1 MLSTQKLG
9 QLRQRDDFAD
19 DVLSHLC
26 PHTIIRNLAFRH
38 FWSLFVSPQDSIRKI
53 SLVSKLTIT
62 LSANSDASSSDPLL
76 LPVPPFGYGLSES
89 EVILLLRG
97 APRGFLEEVIAS
109 IDLDNT
115 GMITAT
121 KADVATRGIPVDMSL
136 RDTLLFLAHQC
147 GSKVLLPPP
156 EFDDTKLM
164 MISTI
169 QSVQPEAA
177 VPNSKKSSRPS
188 LIRKLMDMNIYS
200 IAAQEMIKDEIQ
212 VQILEM
218 MTRASGWGVVV
229 GEASVGK
236 TFRVISAGRQFLAD
250 HFQLAVEESS
260 GDETRTFLHR
270 KEVRSFMDRSKGP
283 NLRRAQH
290 NLFYLDLAGCRVK
303 CEVYASLAMQLGLSR
318 GEGVGGLEE
327 AEQRLTRFL
336 GALESLK
343 VLSVGCAFPCYV

>member
-9 QLRQRDDFAD
+9 QPRKRDDFAD
-19 DVLSHLC
+19 DFPSHLC

-38 FWSLFVSPQDSIRKI
+38 FWSLFVSPHDSIRRI
-53 SLVSKLTIT
+53 NLVSKLTTT
-62 LSANSDASSSDPLL
+62 LSANSGPNSDVNSSDPLS
-76 LPVPPFGYGLSES
+76 LPVPPLGYGISES

-97 APRGFLEEVIAS
+97 APRGFLEEIVAS

-115 GMITAT
+115 GMITAS
-121 KADVATRGIPVDMSL
+121 KVDVATRGIPVDMSL

-147 GSKVLLPPP
+147 GSKVVLPPL
-156 EFDDTKLM
+156 EFEDTKLM
-164 MISTI
+164 IMSTV

-188 LIRKLMDMNIYS
+188 LIRKVMDMNIYS

-212 VQILEM
+212 VQILNM
-218 MTRASGWGVVV
+218 ITRASGWGVVV

-236 TFRVISAGRQFLAD
+236 TFRVKSAGRQFLAD
-250 HFQLAVEESS
+250 HFQMAVEESS
-260 GDETRTFLHR
+260 GDETRSFLHR

-303 CEVYASLAMQLGLSR
+303 CEVYASLALQLGLSG

-327 AEQRLTRFL
+327 AEQRLARFL
-336 GALESLK
+336 GALKSLK
-343 VLSVGCAFPCYV
+343 AF